1 MVHSIL
7 QHLVSNAVKHTPN
20 EGKIIVNAKKL
31 DDMILVRVKD
41 NGTGMSKEIQE
52 KIFKP
57 QVANISKIVNE
68 NKGAG
73 IGLLLVKGFVEK
85 IGGEVCFESTENKG
99 STFCFTLPVEKKSE
113 PTKVELEESA

>member
-7 QHLVSNAVKHTPN
+7 QNLVSNAVKHTPN

-57 QVANISKIVNE
+57 QVANISKIVNDY
-68 NKGAG
+68 KGAG

-85 IGGEVCFESTENKG
+85 IGGEVCFESAENEG
-99 STFCFTLPVEKKSE
+99 SSFYFTLPLEKKSE
-113 PTKVELEESA
+113 PLKVDLEESA